1 MQDWLN
7 KPAKTD
13 RLGTMHGNRWL
24 IVPIILLLSS
34 CATASYDEAIVADYG
49 KTPAAIETAVE
60 AVAEPDIIPAEE
72 HEAANEPSA
81 ELVAEVPEAV
91 AEAEAVEESPAEEPA
106 EINDAEELPV
116 IEEAI
121 EVPEIAVEEEMPG
134 IAAEEEAPL
143 PEVIAEEQAYSIE
156 PWLFRLM
163 VSSVAIVLLFTL
175 ATAIRN
181 IYHMPLPRVIS
192 IVLSFVFTVFPAV
205 ISSLAAGWS
214 GEWLLYLIL
223 LTSYFIFRS
232 KGTRRFR

>member
-1 MQDWLN
+1 
-7 KPAKTD
+7 
-13 RLGTMHGNRWL
+13 MHGNRWL
-24 IVPIILLLSS
+24 IVPIILLFSS

-49 KTPAAIETAVE
+49 ETPAAIETAVE

-91 AEAEAVEESPAEEPA
+91 AEAEAAEEPA

-116 IEEAI
+116 IEKAI

-134 IAAEEEAPL
+134 IAAEEEVPL
-143 PEVIAEEQAYSIE
+143 SEVIAEEQAYSIE

-192 IVLSFVFTVFPAV
+192 IVLSVVFAVFPAV